1 MASIVKLCILVLF
14 FHLCRLLLLR
24 IRRSSESATLS
35 QHQKYHKVIIVAQG
49 TGSSAS
55 EVVIAGFRRGYD
67 VFKMLR
73 DAWVS
78 GKEVLVNVL
87 NEGSVL
93 YDN

>member
-1 MASIVKLCILVLF
+1 MASIVKLCILVWF

-35 QHQKYHKVIIVAQG
+35 QHQKYHTVIIVTQG
-49 TGSSAS
+49 IGSSAS
-55 EVVIAGFRRGYD
+55 EVVMVGFRRGYD
-67 VFKMLR
+67 ILKMVR

-93 YDN
+93 YYN

>member
-49 TGSSAS
+49 IGSSAS
-55 EVVIAGFRRGYD
+55 EVVMVGFRRGYD
-67 VFKMLR
+67 VLKMVR